1 MLFLFWED
9 QVRRLQ
15 PRVWEGR
22 GLLSGHQM
30 FVPWEN
36 HFLVGVNE
44 VGWGSGVLLSPLKE
58 RTQP

>member
-1 MLFLFWED
+1 MLFLFSED

-22 GLLSGHQM
+22 GLLSGHQ

-44 VGWGSGVLLSPLKE
+44 LGWGPGVLLSPLKE